1 MICPRV
7 VRQCV
12 KLCVVGLVVT
22 FLDSPAVALW
32 RSVDDNGFVV
42 DIEAPGLSPQTRRDS
57 PRIDDMLN
65 AKSIRS
71 CWGAPGTG
79 TASACITYQA
89 ILSAIGKF
97 PYLRAT
103 NVATNSEPLRSI
115 AKQVA
120 KTNQTVA
127 TANAEFEVARFTTFS
142 GDFQQDCF
150 SLARYWDARRKRIIG
165 WYCAE
170 TNVTL
175 DDAAT
180 RDIIATITFGP

>member
-22 FLDSPAVALW
+22 ILGSPAVALW
-32 RSVDDNGFVV
+32 LSVDDNGFVV
-42 DIEAPGLSPQTRRDS
+42 DMAAPSLSPQIRRDS
-57 PRIDDMLN
+57 PRIDNNRN
-65 AKSIRS
+65 ARSIRS
-71 CWGAPGTG
+71 CWGAPATG

-103 NVATNSEPLRSI
+103 NVATNSEPLRPI

-120 KTNQTVA
+120 ETNQTVA
-127 TANAEFEVARFTTFS
+127 AANAEFEVARFTTFS

-175 DDAAT
+175 DDAAI
-180 RDIIATITFGP
+180 RDIVATITFGP

>member
-42 DIEAPGLSPQTRRDS
+42 DMAAPGLSPQTRRDT
-57 PRIDDMLN
+57 PRNDDILN
-65 AKSIRS
+65 ARSIRS
-71 CWGAPGTG
+71 CWGTPGAG

-97 PYLRAT
+97 AYLRAT
-103 NVATNSEPLRSI
+103 NVATNSEPLRPI
-115 AKQVA
+115 TKEVA

-142 GDFQQDCF
+142 GDFRQDCF

-180 RDIIATITFGP
+180 RDIIATITFEP